1 MFVAKRVLDPLM
13 SSFPVFD
20 PASPQAEAI
29 RDLFVQVLWISGGIF
44 SIVAGLICISLFK
57 FRSKGKLPNQE
68 FGSHRKEIAWIVAP
82 VIVVLW
88 IAAISAKLVL
98 TFNAVPQAH
107 PPGEQVADLIVTGH
121 QWWWEIEYAGTDVVS
136 ANEIHIPTGKRLRVQ
151 LSSADVIHSFWVAR
165 LARKMDAIPGR
176 ENFIWLEADE
186 PGVYQGRCAEFCG
199 TQHAWMNFLVHAHEP
214 EEYEEWLSKE
224 KVVPPVPTEPKAL
237 AGRKTFLSLTCSQCH
252 AIAGTRADRSIAP
265 DLTHLAS
272 RGELAAGVLKNTP
285 KNLRLWLKNPAAFK
299 PGCKMP
305 DFKLTDQQL
314 DDLVAYLETLK

>member
-1 MFVAKRVLDPLM
+1 M
-13 SSFPVFD
+13 SNFPVFD

-44 SIVAGLICISLFK
+44 AIVAGLICIAIWK
-57 FRSKGKLPNQE
+57 FRSNETLPTQD

-98 TFNAVPQAH
+98 TYNAVPQAH
-107 PPGEQVADLIVTGH
+107 PPGQQDADLIVTGH
-121 QWWWEIEYAGTDVVS
+121 QWWWQVDYAGTDIVS
-136 ANEIHIPTGKRLRVQ
+136 ANEIHIPTGKRLRVK

-176 ENFIWLEADE
+176 ENFIWLQADKV
-186 PGVYQGRCAEFCG
+186 GTYTGRCAEFCG
-199 TQHAWMNFLVHAHEP
+199 TQHARMNFIVVAHEP
-214 EEYEEWLSKE
+214 EDYEKWLAGE
-224 KVVPPVPTEPKAL
+224 KTVPPAPTDAKAL
-237 AGRKTFLSLTCSQCH
+237 AGRSTFLSLTCSQCH
-252 AIAGTRADRSIAP
+252 AISGVSADRSIAP

-272 RGELAAGVLKNTP
+272 RRDLAAGVIPNTP
-285 KNLRLWLKNPAAFK
+285 ENLRRWLKDPAAFK

-305 DFKLTDQQL
+305 DFKLTEAQL
-314 DDLVAYLETLK
+314 DELVAYLETLK

>member
-1 MFVAKRVLDPLM
+1 M
-13 SSFPVFD
+13 SKFPVFD

-29 RDLFVQVLWISGGIF
+29 RDLFVQVLFISGGIF
-44 SIVAGLICISLFK
+44 AIVAGLICVALWK
-57 FRSKGKLPNQE
+57 FRANEKLPTQDV
-68 FGSHRKEIAWIVAP
+68 GSHRKEIAWIVAP

-121 QWWWEIEYAGTDVVS
+121 QWWWEVEYAGTDIVS

-176 ENFIWLEADE
+176 ENFIWLQADK
-186 PGVYQGRCAEFCG
+186 PGIYQGRCAEFCG
-199 TQHAWMNFLVHAHEP
+199 TQHAWMNFLVHAHDP
-214 EEYEEWLSKE
+214 QDYEQWLSRE
-224 KVVPPVPTEPKAL
+224 KVVPPTPTDPSAI
-237 AGRKTFLSLTCSQCH
+237 AGRNTFLSLTCSQCH
-252 AIAGTRADRSIAP
+252 AIAGTGADRAIAP

-272 RGELAAGVLKNTP
+272 RSELAAGVLSNTP
-285 KNLRLWLKNPAAFK
+285 ENLRRWLKDPAAFK

>member
-1 MFVAKRVLDPLM
+1 M

-29 RDLFVQVLWISGGIF
+29 RDLFVHVLWISGAIF
-44 SIVAGLICISLFK
+44 SIVAGLICFALFK
-57 FRSKGKLPNQE
+57 FRSKGKLPTQD

-121 QWWWEIEYAGTDVVS
+121 QWWWEIEYAGTDIVS

-151 LSSADVIHSFWVAR
+151 ISSADVIHSFWVAR

-176 ENFIWLEADE
+176 ENYIWLEADE

-199 TQHAWMNFLVHAHEP
+199 TQHAWMNFLVHAHTP
-214 EEYEEWLSKE
+214 AEYEEWLSKE
-224 KVVPPVPTEPKAL
+224 KVVPPAPTNPIAL

-252 AIAGTRADRSIAP
+252 AIAGTKADRSIAP

-285 KNLRLWLKNPAAFK
+285 ENLKLWLKNPAAFK

-314 DDLVAYLETLK
+314 NELVAYLETLR

>member
-1 MFVAKRVLDPLM
+1 M

-29 RDLFVQVLWISGGIF
+29 RDLFVQVLFISGGVF
-44 SIVAGLICISLFK
+44 SIVAGLICIALFR
-57 FRSKGKLPNQE
+57 FRSKDKLPTQD
-68 FGSHRKEIAWIVAP
+68 FGSHRKEMAWIVAP

-88 IAAISAKLVL
+88 IAAISAKLIL

-121 QWWWEIEYAGTDVVS
+121 QWWWEIEYAGTDIIS
-136 ANEIHIPTGKRLRVQ
+136 ANELHIPTGKRLRVQ

-176 ENFIWLEADE
+176 ENFIWLQADE

-199 TQHAWMNFLVHAHEP
+199 TQHAWMNFLVHAHDP
-214 EEYEEWLSKE
+214 DEYEEWLSNE
-224 KVVPPVPTEPKAL
+224 KVVPPPPVEPSAI

-252 AIAGTRADRSIAP
+252 AIAGTGADRSIAP

-272 RGELAAGVLKNTP
+272 RSELAAGVLSNTP
-285 KNLRLWLKNPAAFK
+285 ENLRSWLKNPAAFK

-314 DDLVAYLETLK
+314 DDLVAFLETLR

>member
-1 MFVAKRVLDPLM
+1 M

-29 RDLFVQVLWISGGIF
+29 RDLFVHVLWISGAIF
-44 SIVAGLICISLFK
+44 SIVAGLICIAIFK
-57 FRSKGKLPNQE
+57 FRSKDKLPTQD

-98 TFNAVPQAH
+98 TFNAVPIAH

-121 QWWWEIEYAGTDVVS
+121 QWWWEIEYAGTDIVS

-151 LSSADVIHSFWVAR
+151 ISSADVIHSFWVAR

-176 ENFIWLEADE
+176 ENYIWLEADE

-199 TQHAWMNFLVHAHEP
+199 TQHAWMNFLVHAHTP
-214 EEYEEWLSKE
+214 AEYEEWLSKE
-224 KVVPPVPTEPKAL
+224 KVVPPAPTNPIAL

-252 AIAGTRADRSIAP
+252 AIAGTKADRSIAP

-285 KNLRLWLKNPAAFK
+285 ENLKLWLKNPAAFK

-314 DDLVAYLETLK
+314 NELVAYLETLK

>member
-1 MFVAKRVLDPLM
+1 MVVEHVLSPLM
-13 SSFPVFD
+13 SNFPVFE

-44 SIVAGLICISLFK
+44 AIVAGLICFALWK
-57 FRSKGKLPNQE
+57 FRAVGDLPEQD

-121 QWWWEIEYAGTDVVS
+121 QWWWEVEYAGTGIVS
-136 ANEIHIPTGKRLRVQ
+136 ANEIHIPVGKRLRVQ

-176 ENFIWLEADE
+176 ENFIWLQADAA
-186 PGVYQGRCAEFCG
+186 GVYQGRCAEFCG

-214 EEYEEWLSKE
+214 EDYEKWLARE
-224 KVVPPVPTEPKAL
+224 KIVPPAPTDSKAI
-237 AGRKTFLSLTCSQCH
+237 AGRRTFLSLTCSQCH
-252 AIAGTRADRSIAP
+252 AIAGTGADRSIAP
-265 DLTHLAS
+265 DLTHIAS
-272 RGELAAGVLKNTP
+272 RSELAAGVLVNSP
-285 KNLRLWLKNPAAFK
+285 ENLRRWLKDPAAFK